1 MAGTCIPG
9 NLTQLFSTPSTCM
22 SQLAVACTLS
32 ETTWQRLHEYR
43 WEWLLSFAHHDK
55 TLDMGQVV
63 WHMMINGYTDKQ
75 HTCHQHTHSVTV
87 CLGSLRFATACCL
100 HSSFNLA
107 HTPFYT
113 RDRLRSGD
121 THCTLAYMAHLL
133 LMHIYCMS
141 QFNQWCEL
149 LLPCC
154 PQVQY
159 KIAHGI
165 ANGVGNQK
173 LC

>member
-1 MAGTCIPG
+1 
-9 NLTQLFSTPSTCM
+9 
-22 SQLAVACTLS
+22 
-32 ETTWQRLHEYR
+32 
-43 WEWLLSFAHHDK
+43 
-55 TLDMGQVV
+55 
-63 WHMMINGYTDKQ
+63 MMINGYTDNQ

-107 HTPFYT
+107 HTPYYT
-113 RDRLRSGD
+113 KDSLRSGD
-121 THCTLAYMAHLL
+121 THCTLACVAHLL

-159 KIAHGI
+159 KIAQGI
-165 ANGVGNQK
+165 ANGIRNCANAEVMHIPKICTTCSNMQDHQLK
-173 LC
+173 ALPDM